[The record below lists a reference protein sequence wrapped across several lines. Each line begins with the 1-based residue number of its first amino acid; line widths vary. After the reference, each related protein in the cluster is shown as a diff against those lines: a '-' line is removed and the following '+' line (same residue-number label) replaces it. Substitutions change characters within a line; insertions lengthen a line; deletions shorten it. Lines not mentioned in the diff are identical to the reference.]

1 MTIGPVPASGTRLT
15 MRPMTEV
22 NGLRLA
28 YRGFVTGLAAAYVW
42 IAVAMIGAS
51 IFSGDALAPLRPLAQ
66 MIVADS
72 VPPSLAFVVGFAFV
86 QGAGATV
93 GMCFAYF
100 FGRFFTVR
108 STMNAAAP
116 AFAILAWALLATGVN
131 SLTGSNNLGMQVAPL
146 IATVAY
152 GVVLGTGVPVRRDV
166 TRASRLVG

>member
-1 MTIGPVPASGTRLT
+1 MTIGPVPAAGARAT
-15 MRPMTEV
+15 MSPMTEV

-42 IAVAMIGAS
+42 IAVAMICAS

-66 MIVADS
+66 MLIAGS
-72 VPPSLAFVVGFAFV
+72 LAPSLAFVIGFAFV
-86 QGAGATV
+86 QGAGAMV

-116 AFAILAWALLATGVN
+116 AVAILAWALLATGVS
-131 SLTGSNNLGMQVAPL
+131 SLTGSDNLGLQVAPL
-146 IATVAY
+146 IATMAY
-152 GVVLGTGVPVRRDV
+152 GVVLGSGIPIRRDV
-166 TRASRLVG
+166 IRATPRSG